1 MQPNIFFLDLDSLR
15 ADKFMGV
22 SKSSITPNIDKLIK
36 NGTYFSQSIT
46 AADGTIISL
55 NATFNSQ
62 FPFRTGTRAKEST
75 NRLNFFPLLNFTP
88 NDSDIEHS
96 APCMQNYFIKIIFC
110 LITESELCNIT
121 KYIPD
126 G

>member
-1 MQPNIFFLDLDSLR
+1 MQPNIFFLDLDSFR

-62 FPFRTGTRAKEST
+62 FPFRTGTRSEKIILKD
-75 NRLNFFPLLNFTP
+75 N
-88 NDSDIEHS
+88 
-96 APCMQNYFIKIIFC
+96 NYFDILKIMDIIYTDLFQ
-110 LITESELCNIT
+110 IH
-121 KYIPD
+121 
-126 G
+126 

>member
-1 MQPNIFFLDLDSLR
+1 MQPNIFFLDLDSFR

-22 SKSSITPNIDKLIK
+22 SKSSITPNIDRLMK

-62 FPFRTGTRAKEST
+62 FPFRTGTRSEKIILKD
-75 NRLNFFPLLNFTP
+75 N
-88 NDSDIEHS
+88 
-96 APCMQNYFIKIIFC
+96 NYFDILKNNGYHI
-110 LITESELCNIT
+110 
-121 KYIPD
+121 
-126 G
+126 